1 MCLAVPSKV
10 IKING
15 EWADVQS
22 LNHTHKANI
31 NLLKNKN
38 INLGDY
44 LLVHGDLAIQKV
56 SKNEALKILKMVKNI
71 NR

>member
-38 INLGDY
+38 NKEI
-44 LLVHGDLAIQKV
+44 
-56 SKNEALKILKMVKNI
+56 
-71 NR
+71 